1 MRKNDFPIKYVDQN
15 TINRMADNK
24 SLQSYLKKS
33 EQNPFHEC
41 SFMVNKRL
49 KNHIKSI
56 LSDLPRQEKEVV
68 LLRFWEGLTMDEIAY
83 ALGRSDSDIRKI
95 LNQALAT
102 IKEKILSTFEV
113 NNNLNQR
120 EFKCLG

>member
-1 MRKNDFPIKYVDQN
+1 MHKNDFLIKYVDQS

-33 EQNPFHEC
+33 EQNPFLEC

-113 NNNLNQR
+113 NNNLNRR

>member
-1 MRKNDFPIKYVDQN
+1 MRKNDFLIKYVDQN

-33 EQNPFHEC
+33 EQNPFPEC

>member
-1 MRKNDFPIKYVDQN
+1 MRKNDFPIKYVDQD

-33 EQNPFHEC
+33 EQNAFPEC

-56 LSDLPRQEKEVV
+56 LSDLPKQEKELV

-83 ALGRSDSDIRKI
+83 ALGQSDSDIRKI
-95 LNQALAT
+95 LNRALAT